1 VDENTL
7 PEKWEGA
14 EQQLLFAEGAE
25 LLTVEEDARQGKY
38 SGKIIEKHRAKV
50 SAICNALAGGIGII
64 RIARAFGVS
73 EHTVMAI
80 RDRHPELIAMEEKEL
95 SRTYGKILKLSAERY
110 LEALVAGSI
119 HPAQLPVG
127 MGIVFDKKALLDG
140 KPTQIVHHQEKDL
153 TVEDLNRLFESMK
166 VAKVAP
172 VLELEE
178 NSSESD
184 SQSGGE
190 SGKAL

>member
-1 VDENTL
+1 MDENTL
-7 PEKWEGA
+7 PEKWQEA

-38 SGKIIEKHRAKV
+38 SGKIIDKHRAKV
-50 SAICNALAGGIGII
+50 AAICNALAGGIGII

-110 LEALVAGSI
+110 LEALVSGSI
-119 HPAQLPVG
+119 QPAQLPIG
-127 MGIVFDKKALLDG
+127 MGIIFDKKALLDG

-153 TVEDLNRLFESMK
+153 TVEDLNRLFDSMK
-166 VAKVAP
+166 VVKVSHGQ
-172 VLELEE
+172 ELKQIS
-178 NSSESD
+178 NESD
-184 SQSGGE
+184 TQSDDE
-190 SGKAL
+190 HGKPQ